1 MIGLLLVK
9 VIGLPLERKHIT
21 LISTFPRQI
30 STEML
35 IGSFKRIGIVANSL
49 NMLKMTVYESN

>member
-1 MIGLLLVK
+1 MIGLLLVM
-9 VIGLPLERKHIT
+9 VISLPLEGRQIT

-35 IGSFKRIGIVANSL
+35 IGSLKRIGIVVNSL
-49 NMLKMTVYESN
+49 KYAQNDCI